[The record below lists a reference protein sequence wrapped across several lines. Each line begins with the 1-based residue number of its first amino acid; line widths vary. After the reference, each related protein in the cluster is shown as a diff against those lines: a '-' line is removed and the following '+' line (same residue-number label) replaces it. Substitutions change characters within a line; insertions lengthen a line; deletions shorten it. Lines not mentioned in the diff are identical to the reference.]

1 MLNFA
6 VAKYQFV
13 KIGKIFYF
21 HNMNEIKKMVE
32 VLRSGGLILYPTDT
46 VWGIGCDATNEE
58 AVKKIFKLKKREDS
72 KSLIVL
78 VDSVD
83 RLAAYVDDVPD
94 VAWDLAEVSDTP
106 LTIIYP
112 TGKNLA
118 KNVMAE
124 DGSVGIRVTNEEF
137 SKALCYAF
145 RKPIISTSANISGNP
160 TPENFSQIE
169 DEIKNGVDYVAEAR
183 RNEDEKKSPSSIIKF
198 EKNGTFAVLRK

>member
-118 KNVMAE
+118 PNVMAE

>member
-169 DEIKNGVDYVAEAR
+169 EEIKNGVDYVAEAR

>member
-13 KIGKIFYF
+13 KIGKFFYF

-32 VLRSGGLILYPTDT
+32 VLRKGGLILYPTDT

-58 AVKKIFKLKKREDS
+58 AVKKVFKLKRREDS

-94 VAWDLAEVSDTP
+94 VAWNLAEVSDTP

>member
-32 VLRSGGLILYPTDT
+32 VLRKGGLILYPTDT

-58 AVKKIFKLKKREDS
+58 AVKKVFKLKRREDS

-169 DEIKNGVDYVAEAR
+169 DEIKNGVDYVAEVR

>member
-13 KIGKIFYF
+13 KIGKFFYF
-21 HNMNEIKKMVE
+21 HSMNEIKKMVE

-58 AVKKIFKLKKREDS
+58 AVKKVFELKKREDS

-160 TPENFSQIE
+160 TPENFYQIE

-183 RNEDEKKSPSSIIKF
+183 RDEDEKKSPSSIIKF

>member
-21 HNMNEIKKMVE
+21 HSMNEIKKMVE

-58 AVKKIFKLKKREDS
+58 AVKKVFELKKREDS

-83 RLAAYVDDVPD
+83 RLSAYVDDVPD

-160 TPENFSQIE
+160 TRENFYQIE

-183 RNEDEKKSPSSIIKF
+183 RDEDEKKSPSSIIKF

>member
-1 MLNFA
+1 MFNFA

-21 HNMNEIKKMVE
+21 HSMNEIKKMVE

-58 AVKKIFKLKKREDS
+58 AVKKIFQLKKREDS

-83 RLAAYVDDVPD
+83 RLSAYVEDVPD
-94 VAWDLAEVSDTP
+94 VAWDLAEVADKP

-112 TGKNLA
+112 KGKNLA
-118 KNVMAE
+118 PNVMAE

-137 SKALCYAF
+137 SKALCFAF

-160 TPENFSQIE
+160 TPENFYQIE
-169 DEIKNGVDYVAEAR
+169 DEIKEGVDYVAEAR
-183 RNEDEKKSPSSIIKF
+183 REEDEKKSPSSIIKF
-198 EKNGTFAVLRK
+198 EKNGTFVVLRK

>member
-32 VLRSGGLILYPTDT
+32 VLRKGGLILYPTDT

-58 AVKKIFKLKKREDS
+58 AVKKVFKLKRREDS

-83 RLAAYVDDVPD
+83 RLAAYVDEVPD